1 MELQNQMFEP
11 CRFEIAQQICHWL
24 KAHAKEPQ
32 ALQPAD
38 ALGVYRLMEKPPE
51 LKMGDF
57 AFPCFRFA
65 KGFGL
70 KPQEVAAQLAAGLGA
85 AGSRWI
91 DRVEVVN
98 AYVNI
103 FLQKNNLATMLIPKV
118 LSQDYFKTLAQHPER
133 KGVRVMI
140 EYSQPN
146 THKLF
151 HVGHM
156 RNVALGD
163 AVVRINRYLGYEVV
177 AANYIGDEGA
187 HIAKCLWYIEHTKA
201 KQPQGNKLEWLGEMY
216 AGASIALEDATA
228 EQKLTMERDISAI
241 LREIESKQGL
251 RYEYWKV
258 TRQWSLDAFSEI
270 YNWLN
275 VHFDQYFY
283 ESEVSE
289 ESQTIV
295 SEYLS
300 RGVFQESEGAIG
312 VDLKNEKMGFAMLRK
327 RDGNTLYLTKD
338 LALARRKFDEFKI
351 SKSIYVVASEQN
363 LHFKQAFKLLDLMG
377 FKQAKDCFHLSYG
390 MVTLPDGKMSSR
402 KGNVIPFTV
411 LKERL
416 TEELA
421 KPLEKYRGE
430 WSEQELHE
438 TNQKLCIGAIKFGML
453 FSDPVKDIVFD
464 IKDWLSFEGNTGP
477 YLMYSYA
484 RSRSILRKA
493 AEQGVKP
500 QALAPISA
508 EAEEEW
514 EIIRFIY
521 DFNDA
526 VEGAA
531 ACNKPSILA
540 HHLYSMCRA
549 FNRFHTNVSV
559 LKAETPAKMLARVTL
574 LEAFANTLACGLE
587 LLGMTPPERM

>member
-1 MELQNQMFEP
+1 MEPQNQMFEP
-11 CRFEIAQQICHWL
+11 CRFEIAQQIWSWL
-24 KAHAKEPQ
+24 SSNAKDPQ
-32 ALQPAD
+32 SLQPAEV
-38 ALGVYRLMEKPPE
+38 AGVYRLMEKPPE
-51 LKMGDF
+51 LKLGDF

-65 KGFGL
+65 KAFGL
-70 KPQEVAAQLAAGLGA
+70 KPQEVAAKLAEGLTAGKN
-85 AGSRWI
+85 RWI
-91 DRVEVVN
+91 GCVEVVN

-103 FLQKNNLATMLIPKV
+103 FLNRNALAAALVPDVLTQK
-118 LSQDYFKTLAQHPER
+118 YFKALAQHPDR

-163 AVVRINRYLGYEVV
+163 AVVRMNRYLGYDVV
-177 AANYIGDEGA
+177 AANYIGDEGT
-187 HIAKCLWYIEHTKA
+187 HIAKCLWYIEHTQA

-216 AGASIALEDATA
+216 AGACIALEDATP
-228 EQKLTMERDISAI
+228 EQLPQMEKEISAI
-241 LREIESKQGL
+241 LREIEAKQGP

-258 TRQWSLDAFSEI
+258 TRQWSLDAFVEI
-270 YNWLN
+270 YRWLN

-289 ESQTIV
+289 ESQAIV
-295 SEYLS
+295 SDYVTK
-300 RGVFQESEGAIG
+300 GVFQESDGAIG

-338 LALARRKFDEFKI
+338 LALARRKFEEFKI
-351 SKSIYVVASEQN
+351 AKSIYVVASEQN
-363 LHFKQAFKLLDLMG
+363 LHFRQAFRLMELMG

-402 KGNVIPFTV
+402 KGNVIPFT
-411 LKERL
+411 LLQQRL

-421 KPLEKYRGE
+421 KQLEKYRGE
-430 WSEQELHE
+430 WSEQEMRE

-484 RSRSILRKA
+484 RTRSILRKA
-493 AEQGVKP
+493 GEQGVKP
-500 QALAPISA
+500 LATAPISA
-508 EAEEEW
+508 DTEEEW
-514 EIIRFIY
+514 EVIRFVY

-526 VEGAA
+526 VENATLT
-531 ACNKPSILA
+531 NKPSVLA
-540 HHLYSMCRA
+540 HHLYNMCRA

-559 LKAETPAKMLARVTL
+559 LKAETPEKMLARVTL
-574 LEAFANTLACGLE
+574 LEAFSSTLARGLD